1 MKYVLFRTKF
11 LIISRVF
18 YNALMYYNFLIY
30 FRQGRLEDFEQTLM
44 NEYVDFTTS
53 APAFSGI
60 NIKIKQEPKNIFGK
74 FLL

>member
-1 MKYVLFRTKF
+1 MINLP
-11 LIISRVF
+11 
-18 YNALMYYNFLIY
+18 FLIY
-30 FRQGRLEDFEQTLM
+30 FRQGRLEDFKQTLM

-74 FLL
+74 FFFLNKMKSKYHKEQF

>member
-1 MKYVLFRTKF
+1 
-11 LIISRVF
+11 
-18 YNALMYYNFLIY
+18 MYHNFLIY

-74 FLL
+74 LFLE